1 MNLIHRSQIQMLAT
15 LQVFGILAL
24 ASFAMLGWAE
34 EPSVEALKARIEG
47 VYVLQE
53 WHRHGEIFRPPL
65 VDARTVLLNGHIM
78 FISHDWA
85 QEPNKTTVAGY
96 GIYILEPGKFSYRYE
111 RSSMV
116 TQTAAGTSVS
126 ENLPWEGLRP
136 FATSIENNEIRFRA
150 KNGPREFRFT
160 AGGMSYS
167 DGNQVRVYRRVTD
180 K

>member
-24 ASFAMLGWAE
+24 ASFAFDRAE

-96 GIYILEPGKFSYRYE
+96 GIYILEPGKSRIAMNGLAWLHKQQPE
-111 RSSMV
+111 HPCQKTCLGRGCAPLRQASRTTRSAFAPRTDHGSFGSPL
-116 TQTAAGTSVS
+116 AACHTRTG
-126 ENLPWEGLRP
+126 
-136 FATSIENNEIRFRA
+136 I
-150 KNGPREFRFT
+150 K
-160 AGGMSYS
+160 
-167 DGNQVRVYRRVTD
+167 
-180 K
+180 